1 MEQST
6 IWTSKQGDLRFQAEQ
21 YHGLTYINS
30 VLANFEMQILPLF
43 GAELLLKTLMSFQ
56 QQLVYSR
63 EALDQTQKLKS
74 VTALLPYCST
84 NPPIPEHLRNV
95 LSDVCHS
102 IPGLAQAATTR
113 EGQEGLR
120 QWLPET
126 GEAED
131 IIGFWEQEFVVDWIA
146 RGGKKQLCGGCGQ
159 GDILANYIAN
169 NASIFILAKTC
180 SS

>member
-1 MEQST
+1 
-6 IWTSKQGDLRFQAEQ
+6 
-21 YHGLTYINS
+21 
-30 VLANFEMQILPLF
+30 MQILPLF
-43 GAELLLKTLMSFQ
+43 GIDVLLKTLFGFQ

-63 EALDQTQKLKS
+63 EALDQAQKPKS

-102 IPGLAQAATTR
+102 IPSLAQAATTQ
-113 EGQEGLR
+113 EGQAGLR

-131 IIGFWEQEFVVDWIA
+131 IIGFWEQEFVVD
-146 RGGKKQLCGGCGQ
+146 
-159 GDILANYIAN
+159 
-169 NASIFILAKTC
+169 
-180 SS
+180 